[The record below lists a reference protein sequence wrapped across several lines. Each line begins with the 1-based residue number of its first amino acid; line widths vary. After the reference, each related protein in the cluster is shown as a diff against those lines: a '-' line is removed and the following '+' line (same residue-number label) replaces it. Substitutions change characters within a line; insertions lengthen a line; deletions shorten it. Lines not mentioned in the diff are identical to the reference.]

1 VSGFVGIRSAG
12 WKENR
17 RVYLLNSRA
26 DDAEAYAGAVFDL
39 AAAAVDEA
47 AQATLEAL
55 LARHDANL
63 AAMPEGWA
71 DDKKFDEASISRQ

>member
-1 VSGFVGIRSAG
+1 
-12 WKENR
+12 
-17 RVYLLNSRA
+17 
-26 DDAEAYAGAVFDL
+26 L

-71 DDKKFDEASISRQ
+71 DDKEFDEASISRQ